1 MSFVLSV
8 LFHIL
13 LSVVFGRFI
22 YLNEAK
28 DYKKDL
34 TKKSNESIFPTETLY
49 RSAEIEYI
57 RYRNEQ
63 QVNIK
68 TRIHDL
74 LNRMV
79 PSLMLGNWIEPV
91 EPPVLTIIDPDEQ
104 IIHFP
109 MTIKDNNENDDNQGE
124 TESMLNKN
132 IVSSTTKST
141 IQSYKQAVT
150 TNEGLKEDLEFRTEL
165 GQQLNMDGT
174 FEELNITEVYEEPFI
189 RIYVKPLCEGPI
201 C

>member
-91 EPPVLTIIDPDEQ
+91 EPPVTIIDPDEQ

-109 MTIKDNNENDDNQGE
+109 MTIKDNNENDDSQGE
-124 TESMLNKN
+124 TE
-132 IVSSTTKST
+132 
-141 IQSYKQAVT
+141 SYKQAVT